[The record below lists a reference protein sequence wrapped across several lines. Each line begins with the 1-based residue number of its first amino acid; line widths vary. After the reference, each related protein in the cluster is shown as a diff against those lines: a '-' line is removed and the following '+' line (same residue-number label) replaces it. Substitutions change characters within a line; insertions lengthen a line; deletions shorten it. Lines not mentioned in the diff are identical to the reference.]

1 MNNQDANSGDNT
13 IKLLV
18 GALIVGIIAAA
29 LSVLY
34 LKAREAQLR
43 EELTPKVEKMEVIV
57 ASQNILKGTKLD
69 ASVLA
74 VRSVPVDYVSALAL
88 TPAEFGS
95 IEGKVIIQNLGKGN
109 VVLSSF
115 IDEEFPSDFSDTIPL
130 KRRAMTIQVDEV
142 NTISGFIRPG
152 NRIDIFVNLPAGSTG
167 DSNDNVDRIFPVLEN
182 VEVLATGQDSAYE
195 YEEKVRLLRGGLNAN
210 PDRNFTTLTINV
222 TPKEAALVATSLDKG
237 DLIALLRNRE
247 DTSGSRFT
255 EFTPKDLETHA
266 AKLAEEASIREAA
279 AAATGFVMGE
289 DGVLRTKDGV
299 ALANQDLVVTK
310 DGTIMTKDGIV
321 LSGRGLTVNEKGE
334 LVDAEG
340 NVIDPSKLTVAADGS
355 IITED
360 GVVLAGGKGLGVGS
374 GGVKLAGTGS
384 VVVNGQVLEGV
395 TRRAD
400 GKLVLADGTVVD
412 ARDIVVGK
420 DGVVRTKDGKVL
432 DGVKPKGVMVGG
444 QLLEG
449 VTKRADGKLVL
460 ADGTVVDP
468 KDVVVGADG
477 VVRTKDG
484 KVLEGVSSKGVVVG
498 GKLLKGVTK
507 RADGKL
513 VLADG
518 TVVDPG
524 DIVIGEDGVVRTKDG
539 KSLAGVTAESLEK
552 KAKPTLVT
560 DDGVVIAGLNINEDG
575 KVVLDDGTV
584 VDPSELVVS
593 SDGKVYTKDGREVSA
608 TVGLGVEGLRTDK
621 DGNVI
626 ADNGVVIKGAKL
638 NEDGKLVLP
647 DGTVVDP
654 DDVIIQPDGTITT
667 KDGKPIEGLSADTSA
682 VPGLEVRTYNVDYIV
697 GGVSEK
703 GVAEVNKVPVV
714 EDE

>member
-1 MNNQDANSGDNT
+1 MNNQDANSGDNSV
-13 IKLLV
+13 KLLI
-18 GALIVGIIAAA
+18 GAVVIGIIAAA
-29 LSVLY
+29 LSVFY

-43 EELTPKVEKMEVIV
+43 AELTPKVEEREIIV
-57 ASQNILKGTKLD
+57 ASQDILKGTKLD

-74 VRSVPVDYVSALAL
+74 IRSVPAEYVSALAL
-88 TPAEFGS
+88 TPNDFGA

-109 VVLSSF
+109 AVLRTFVDESF
-115 IDEEFPSDFSDTIPL
+115 PLDFSDTIPL

-152 NRIDIFVNLPAGSTG
+152 NRIDLFVNLPAGSTG
-167 DSNDNVDRIFPVLEN
+167 DADDKLDRIFPVLEN
-182 VEVLATGQDSAYE
+182 IEVLATGQDSAYE
-195 YEEKVRLLRGGLNAN
+195 YEEKVRMLRGGIDGQI
-210 PDRNFTTLTINV
+210 DRNFTTLTINV
-222 TPKEAALVATSLDKG
+222 SPKEAALVATAQDKG
-237 DLIALLRNRE
+237 DLMALLRNRD

-255 EFTPKDLETHA
+255 EFTPKDLERHA
-266 AKLAEEASIREAA
+266 QQLAEDASIREAA
-279 AAATGFVMGE
+279 AAAAGFVVGD

-321 LSGRGLTVNEKGE
+321 LSGRGLTVNDKGE
-334 LVDAEG
+334 LVDVNG
-340 NVIDPSKLTVAADGS
+340 NVIDPAELTVAADGS
-355 IITED
+355 IITKD
-360 GVVLAGGKGLGVGS
+360 GVVLDGGKGLGVGA
-374 GGVKLAGTGS
+374 GGVKLSGTGS
-384 VVVNGQVLEGV
+384 AVVNGQVLEGV

-432 DGVKPKGVMVGG
+432 QGVSTQGVMVGG

-468 KDVVVGADG
+468 NDIVVGKDG

-484 KVLEGVSSKGVVVG
+484 QVLAGVSSKGVVVD
-498 GKLLKGVTK
+498 GKVLKGVTK

-518 TVVDPG
+518 TVVDPN
-524 DIVIGEDGVVRTKDG
+524 DVVIGADGVVRTKDG
-539 KSLAGVTAESLEK
+539 KVLAGVSAEPLEK
-552 KAKPTLVT
+552 QANPTLVT
-560 DDGVVIAGLNINEDG
+560 DDGIVVAGLNINKDG

-593 SDGKVYTKDGREVSA
+593 SDGKVYTKDGREVNA
-608 TVGLGVEGLRTDK
+608 TVGVAVEGLKTDK

-626 ADNGVVIKGAKL
+626 AANGAVIKGAKL
-638 NEDGKLVLP
+638 NKDGKLVLA

-654 DDVIIQPDGTITT
+654 DDIVIQPDGSITT
-667 KDGKPIEGLSADTSA
+667 KDGNVIEGLSADTTA
-682 VPGLEVRTYNVDYIV
+682 VAGLDVRVYEVDYIV
-697 GGVSEK
+697 GGVSDK